1 MSISFTYSRRFDP
14 TMPVVEATVK
24 AVGMSRPAS
33 VVTALVDSGADAT
46 ILPLSLLRQIG
57 ARYVRGRVMRGVT
70 GTPENVDTYL
80 VSIQIGPYT
89 VHGIR
94 AVAYD
99 NNMDPIIGRDVL
111 NNLVVTLDGMA
122 QETIVSE

>member
-14 TMPVVEATVK
+14 TMPVIEATVR
-24 AVGMSRPAS
+24 AVGMSHPDS

-46 ILPLSLLRQIG
+46 ILPLFVLQQVG

-70 GTPENVDTYL
+70 GIPENVDTYL
-80 VSIQIGPYT
+80 VTIQIGPYI

-94 AVAYD
+94 AVAYN

-111 NNLVVTLDGMA
+111 NNLVVMLNGPG
-122 QETIVSE
+122 QETIISE

>member
-1 MSISFTYSRRFDP
+1 MSISFNYSRQFDP
-14 TMPVVEATVK
+14 TMPIVEVSVR
-24 AVGMSRPAS
+24 AVGTSHPAS

-46 ILPLSLLRQIG
+46 ILPLSVLQQVG

-70 GTPENVDTYL
+70 GIPENVDTYL

-94 AVAYD
+94 AVAYGT
-99 NNMDPIIGRDVL
+99 NMTPIIGRDVL
-111 NNLVVTLDGMA
+111 NNLVVTLDGLA
-122 QETIVSE
+122 QETVVSE

>member
-14 TMPVVEATVK
+14 AMPVVEATVK
-24 AVGMSRPAS
+24 AVGLSSPTS

-46 ILPLSLLRQIG
+46 ILPLSVLLG

-70 GTPENVDTYL
+70 GIPENVDNYL

-94 AVAYD
+94 AVAYG

-111 NNLVVTLDGMA
+111 NNLVVTLDGLA
-122 QETIVSE
+122 QETVVSE

>member
-1 MSISFTYSRRFDP
+1 MSISFNYSRQFDP
-14 TMPVVEATVK
+14 TMPIVEVSVR
-24 AVGMSRPAS
+24 AVGTSHPAS

-46 ILPLSLLRQIG
+46 IFPLSVLQQVG

-70 GTPENVDTYL
+70 GIPENVDTYL

-94 AVAYD
+94 AVAYGT
-99 NNMDPIIGRDVL
+99 NMTPIIGRDVL
-111 NNLVVTLDGMA
+111 NNLVVTLDGLA
-122 QETIVSE
+122 QETVVSE

>member
-1 MSISFTYSRRFDP
+1 MTISFSYSRRFDP
-14 TMPVVEATVK
+14 TMPVVEATVR
-24 AVGMSRPAS
+24 AVGMSHLTS

-46 ILPLSLLRQIG
+46 ILPLSVLQQVG

-80 VSIQIGPYT
+80 VTIQIGPYV

-99 NNMDPIIGRDVL
+99 NDMDPIIGRDVL
-111 NNLVVTLDGMA
+111 NNLVVTLDELA
-122 QETIVSE
+122 QEAVISE

>member
-1 MSISFTYSRRFDP
+1 MSISFNYSRQFDP
-14 TMPVVEATVK
+14 TMPVVEVTVR
-24 AVGMSRPAS
+24 AVGASHPAS
-33 VVTALVDSGADAT
+33 AVTALVDSGADAT
-46 ILPLSLLRQIG
+46 ILPLSVLQQVG

-70 GTPENVDTYL
+70 GIPENVDTYL

-111 NNLVVTLDGMA
+111 NNLVVTLDELA
-122 QETIVSE
+122 QEAVISE

>member
-1 MSISFTYSRRFDP
+1 MSISFNYSRQFDP
-14 TMPVVEATVK
+14 TMPIVEVSVR
-24 AVGMSRPAS
+24 AVGTSHPAS

-46 ILPLSLLRQIG
+46 ILPLSVLQQVG

-70 GTPENVDTYL
+70 GIPENVDTYL

-94 AVAYD
+94 AVAYG
-99 NNMDPIIGRDVL
+99 NNMTPIIGRDVL
-111 NNLVVTLDGMA
+111 NNLVVTLDGLA
-122 QETIVSE
+122 QETVFSE

>member
-1 MSISFTYSRRFDP
+1 MSISFNYSRQFDP
-14 TMPVVEATVK
+14 TMPIVEVSVR
-24 AVGMSRPAS
+24 AVGTSHPAS

-46 ILPLSLLRQIG
+46 ILPLSVLQQVG

-70 GTPENVDTYL
+70 GIPENVDTYL
-80 VSIQIGPYT
+80 VTIQIGPY
-89 VHGIR
+89 VVNGIR

-111 NNLVVTLDGMA
+111 NNLVVTLDGLA
-122 QETIVSE
+122 QEIVVSE

>member
-1 MSISFTYSRRFDP
+1 MSISFNYSRQFDP
-14 TMPVVEATVK
+14 TMPIVEVSVR
-24 AVGMSRPAS
+24 AVGTSHPAS

-46 ILPLSLLRQIG
+46 ILPLSVLQQVG

-70 GTPENVDTYL
+70 GIPENVDTYL

-94 AVAYD
+94 AVAYGT
-99 NNMDPIIGRDVL
+99 NMTPIIGRDVL
-111 NNLVVTLDGMA
+111 NNLVVTLDGLA
-122 QETIVSE
+122 QETVFSE

>member
-1 MSISFTYSRRFDP
+1 MSISFNYSRPFDP
-14 TMPVVEATVK
+14 TMPIVEVSVR
-24 AVGMSRPAS
+24 AVGTSHPAS

-46 ILPLSLLRQIG
+46 ILPLSVLQQVG

-70 GTPENVDTYL
+70 GIPENVDTYL
-80 VSIQIGPYT
+80 VTIQIGPY
-89 VHGIR
+89 VVNGIR

-111 NNLVVTLDGMA
+111 NNLVVTLDGLA
-122 QETIVSE
+122 QEIVVSE